1 MPKSLIQIRKSQ
13 LITGFGPGS
22 IVNDLEG
29 DGLMIL
35 APRHWSNT
43 SRLKS
48 PVQNETLRQKLGAK
62 MLVSIKEAGNESFP
76 DITAVR
82 IPRWSYCSRCRLMTK
97 QASFSLRKSK
107 CSNPECSSKKYRGKK
122 STLVTV
128 RLLAMCE
135 KGHIAD
141 FPFQEFIHGDTDWED
156 HSLTYN
162 IDSRKSGMSSVLI
175 KCETCNKSKRLD
187 GVLSNQLTEKH
198 NLTCRGES
206 PWLLE
211 DNQLIKKEKCDK
223 DLVGVQKSSSNIYF
237 PIVQR
242 SIAIPIESDVDDIIT
257 SSFEDFNI
265 REKVNSILSEND
277 FPREVVWKIVKSF
290 SNRMLNDSHKEQA
303 MHYFYNPPNVELN
316 SSFEE
321 LEYHAFNKFVG
332 SVKNKDWSGYRYS
345 GLDLEFSWASLFEE
359 IIPMDRIKIT
369 NAFCGFSRVKPFEE
383 IEDESLSK
391 LSNRIKQS
399 YGYKNI
405 IEDVFVDEI
414 RGEGIFFKIDYAKL
428 SLWANHDDVKNE
440 YKKLGDD
447 AKSVLNKKYRNPEQF
462 LALHSLSH
470 ALIHSFSKQSGYPL
484 SSLSEIIYTPRLGD
498 ETSYSGILIFTANS
512 DGDGSLGGLYSLG
525 EKKRLSVIL
534 NGLVKDNKWC
544 SSDPVCSGY
553 GASGVQS
560 SNLAACHNCLIL
572 PETSC
577 GYFNEYLHRGFLT
590 SANSN
595 HTIEIFS

>member
-35 APRHWSNT
+35 APRHWSNE
-43 SRLKS
+43 SRLRA

-62 MLVSIKEAGNESFP
+62 MLVSIKEAGNEYYP

-97 QASFSLRKSK
+97 LGSFSLSKAK

-122 STLVTV
+122 STLVSV
-128 RLLAMCE
+128 RILVMCE
-135 KGHIAD
+135 KGHISD
-141 FPFQEFIHGDTDWED
+141 FPFQEFVHGDTDWEN

-175 KCETCNKSKRLD
+175 KCETCDKSKRLD
-187 GVLSNQLTEKH
+187 GVLSNDLKVKH

-211 DNQLIKKEKCDK
+211 EDKFFKKEECDK

-242 SIAIPIESDVDDIIT
+242 SIAIPIESDVDDVIT

-265 REKVNSILSEND
+265 RERIKEVLADND
-277 FPREVVWKIVKSF
+277 LPQDIVWAMVKSF
-290 SNRMLNDSHKEQA
+290 SHRMLNDSHKEQA

-321 LEYHAFNKFVG
+321 LEYLAFNKFVG
-332 SVKNKDWSGYRYS
+332 SVKNKDWSGYRYPGS
-345 GLDLEFSWASLFEE
+345 NLEFSWASLFEE
-359 IIPMDRIKIT
+359 IIPMERVKVT

-383 IEDESLSK
+383 IEDESLTK

-414 RGEGIFFKIDYAKL
+414 RGEGIFFKIDFVKL
-428 SLWANHDDVKNE
+428 SSWAKHNDVQKEFERLGEDSKSFLNERYKN
-440 YKKLGDD
+440 
-447 AKSVLNKKYRNPEQF
+447 PQQF

-484 SSLSEIIYTPRLGD
+484 SSLSERIYTPRLGD
-498 ETSYSGILIFTANS
+498 ETLYAGILIFTANS
-512 DGDGSLGGLYSLG
+512 DGDGSLGGLFSLG
-525 EKKRLSVIL
+525 EKNRLSIIL
-534 NGLVKDNKWC
+534 NRLVKDNKWC

-553 GASGVQS
+553 GAKGVQS

-577 GYFNEYLHRGFLT
+577 GYFNKYLHRGFLT